1 MISLGADKLTR
12 NSVVQGRT
20 LLIHSTDISLTQ
32 QLFGLFYLFF
42 LIFSFILA
50 SSFGALLTSLLVTPM
65 DVVKIRLQSQ
75 VRPLVKGECFLY
87 SNGVYINMHKIFES
101 PQFNVKVINI

>member
-32 QLFGLFYLFF
+32 QLF
-42 LIFSFILA
+42 A

-101 PQFNVKVINI
+101 PQFNVKI